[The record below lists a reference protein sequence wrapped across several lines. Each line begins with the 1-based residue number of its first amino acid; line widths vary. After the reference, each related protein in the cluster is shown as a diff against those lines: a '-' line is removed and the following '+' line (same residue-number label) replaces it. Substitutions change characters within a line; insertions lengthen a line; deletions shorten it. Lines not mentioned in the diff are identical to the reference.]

1 MEGTAPFLD
10 LRAKGTIPA
19 HQIPLNLTTGCFSLP
34 DIPAGSGACQGRV
47 THSSLSKDHGIIRLD
62 GSFVE
67 VKADPRSDA
76 VSTNFRLT
84 VTAAVQHSR
93 ETWANFRDALREH
106 YGKVRGDLIICSL
119 VSDDPVKDCRKR
131 TVVLAVDM
139 SSQSKASRG
148 LMVEYDLAEELKSRL
163 NVRGLDSV
171 AFVDNQIRAVL
182 HYPMG
187 SPVDATLDISQPSGE
202 LCIANGLELGMAET
216 IYAEP
221 ETYTDRSAIVI
232 LSASAESPEFHESTL
247 AKLARAARDGIRVHY
262 ACINMPVDAGTDG
275 SSNNSWTQCTPGDA
289 LVPAVLKTGGTVA
302 FIDGTQARI
311 ATHFANAVM
320 DHGLTAT
327 DDDDDNDNNDT
338 NDSTPHHTRV
348 YPGITLADSLNPE
361 HTNKSFFY
369 PATAGENLNF
379 TVTSIPVGGQGP
391 EGCFTVTLWHKYR
404 DMQIDRHMRCG
415 NSSPLSL
422 VYQATESFD
431 VVLEAE
437 YHRDM
442 APEDELLHKQDILFT
457 VSVDTDMPEKDETT
471 VQRTT
476 SILSS
481 NATMEVSGS
490 ATQCFLTSEAFEVLA
505 STVIANGSTSTAT
518 ESHRATDQGPFPF
531 CCPATEEFPT
541 CNVPTATG
549 TMVADNLAEDLGI

>member
-1 MEGTAPFLD
+1 
-10 LRAKGTIPA
+10 
-19 HQIPLNLTTGCFSLP
+19 
-34 DIPAGSGACQGRV
+34 
-47 THSSLSKDHGIIRLD
+47 
-62 GSFVE
+62 
-67 VKADPRSDA
+67 
-76 VSTNFRLT
+76 
-84 VTAAVQHSR
+84 
-93 ETWANFRDALREH
+93 
-106 YGKVRGDLIICSL
+106 
-119 VSDDPVKDCRKR
+119 
-131 TVVLAVDM
+131 
-139 SSQSKASRG
+139 
-148 LMVEYDLAEELKSRL
+148 
-163 NVRGLDSV
+163 
-171 AFVDNQIRAVL
+171 
-182 HYPMG
+182 
-187 SPVDATLDISQPSGE
+187 
-202 LCIANGLELGMAET
+202 
-216 IYAEP
+216 
-221 ETYTDRSAIVI
+221 
-232 LSASAESPEFHESTL
+232 
-247 AKLARAARDGIRVHY
+247 
-262 ACINMPVDAGTDG
+262 
-275 SSNNSWTQCTPGDA
+275 
-289 LVPAVLKTGGTVA
+289 VPAVLKTGGTVS
-302 FIDGTQARI
+302 FIDGTRARI
-311 ATHFANAVM
+311 AAHFANVVM

-327 DDDDDNDNNDT
+327 DDDDNDNDDT

-415 NSSPLSL
+415 DSSPLSL

-442 APEDELLHKQDILFT
+442 APEDELLHKRDILFT

-549 TMVADNLAEDLGI
+549 TMVAGNLAGNLGI